1 MKASEL
7 ADLSIDELTAKSGD
21 LRHELFNARVKK
33 STGQLE
39 NTAKLQSL
47 RRDIARVETLLH
59 ARHGAVK

>member
-1 MKASEL
+1 MKAAEL

-47 RRDIARVETLLH
+47 RRDIARVETVL
-59 ARHGAVK
+59 REKRGATR